1 VRVFRA
7 VVEPTA
13 NLVTVGVADL
23 FHRCGVRAK
32 PVGDDALGSAI
43 LVQLISYAAL
53 SGLVA
58 PVLGPPVGGAITHIS
73 VGVGSS
79 SSICRSV

>member
-32 PVGDDALGSAI
+32 PDALGSAI
-43 LVQLISYAAL
+43 LVRLISYVAL

-58 PVLGPPVGGAITHIS
+58 PVLGPPFGGAITHIS